1 MCINH
6 LESPGN
12 TNWALVK
19 NRMQQKLSHQKYTS
33 RDFKNYAGRAL
44 ALNIVHYVTVSV
56 SEAAPSNR

>member
-1 MCINH
+1 
-6 LESPGN
+6 
-12 TNWALVK
+12 
-19 NRMQQKLSHQKYTS
+19 MQQKLSHQKYTS